1 MVTPDLKLGDAG
13 VLIHVDLAAGARR
26 LGGSALAQ
34 AYNQLGHEC
43 PDVSAQQ
50 LAPMWEVTQSL
61 LAAGHLSA
69 GHDISDGGIATAL
82 LEMAFAGNC
91 GIQVDLPLPAG
102 GAMAA
107 LYAEEL
113 GLVLE
118 VEAGKAATVLEAYK
132 KAGVSAAKIGSV
144 RHSTACA
151 AHWPMHAC
159 THSLR
164 AIRYASSHACSLKV
178 EPVVLW

>member
-1 MVTPDLKLGDAG
+1 MCILSHHRHTTVQKWKACSIHILVPLVQVVTPDLKLGTSG
-13 VLIHVDLAAGARR
+13 VLVHVDLAQGERR

-43 PDVSAQQ
+43 PDVTAAQ
-50 LAPMWEVTQSL
+50 LAGMWEVTQSL

-69 GHDISDGGIATAL
+69 GHDISDGGIATTL

-91 GIQVDLPLPAG
+91 GISVDLPLPAG

-118 VEAGKAATVLEAYK
+118 VAAGREAEVLSAYAA
-132 KAGVSAAKIGSV
+132 AGVSASKIGTV
-144 RHSTACA
+144 REDPGMVWL
-151 AHWPMHAC
+151 WP
-159 THSLR
+159 
-164 AIRYASSHACSLKV
+164 
-178 EPVVLW
+178 